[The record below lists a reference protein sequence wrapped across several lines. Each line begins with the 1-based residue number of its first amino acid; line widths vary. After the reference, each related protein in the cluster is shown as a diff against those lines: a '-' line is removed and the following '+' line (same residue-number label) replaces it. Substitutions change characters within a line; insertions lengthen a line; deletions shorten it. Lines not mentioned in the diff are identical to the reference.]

1 MWAQMSIRFSIVL
14 SEGELLVCHE
24 RWHAMKGLLDV
35 GYQLTSTEHNDD
47 QARAD
52 LVETIASVPQ
62 HIDVFS
68 HIAPMQACHHQDLH
82 VPQIAARQHRAG
94 YVGKGRNA

>member
-35 GYQLTSTEHNDD
+35 GYQLTSAERNDD
-47 QARAD
+47 QA
-52 LVETIASVPQ
+52 
-62 HIDVFS
+62 
-68 HIAPMQACHHQDLH
+68 
-82 VPQIAARQHRAG
+82 ART
-94 YVGKGRNA
+94 